1 MAILA
6 CYVIFQLIM
15 TQRDQVS
22 PERLHQLW
30 ALLGSILTY
39 AVLAFWSLVCLFP
52 LFWVAVTSLK
62 DEDGIMHGP
71 FYLPFVDFTP
81 SLDAWVSVL
90 TYANDH
96 LLLRFLNS
104 AVVAITSTLL
114 TVLFGGLA
122 VYGLTRFRYAVRWR
136 RLVLFFLASVFA
148 GSALIAP
155 AVWMQFLF
163 AVVAAL
169 LFLLAT
175 RLNQHGPALGNDGIL
190 FAILATRILP
200 PVVVALPIYAMAL
213 YTGALD
219 THFALIFTYTAA
231 NLPVAVWLLLP
242 VFGNMATSQ
251 EEAAQLDGASHIRIF
266 LTIFLPM
273 VAAST
278 AAVGLL
284 IFVLC
289 WNEYIF
295 ASFLTSDKV
304 STLPAWIAGQMSIK
318 EAQVGGDGD
327 EWPQLSAAIIFM
339 IVPLLACTAFA
350 QRVLGRMA
358 LRNR

>member
-1 MAILA
+1 MAFLA
-6 CYVIFQLIM
+6 SFAKFPLIM
-15 TQRDQVS
+15 TQQGQVS
-22 PERLHQLW
+22 PERPRQLR
-30 ALLGSILTY
+30 ARLVKILTY
-39 AVLAFWSLVCLFP
+39 AVLVFWSLVCLFP
-52 LFWVAVTSLK
+52 LYWIAVTSFK
-62 DEDGIMHGP
+62 GDPEIERGP
-71 FYLPFVDFTP
+71 YYLPFVDFTP
-81 SLDAWVSVL
+81 SLKAWVTDF

-96 LLLRFLNS
+96 LLLRFFNS
-104 AVVAITSTLL
+104 AVVAITSTVL
-114 TVLFGGLA
+114 TILFGGMA
-122 VYGLTRFRYAVRWR
+122 VYGLTRFRYAARWIPS
-136 RLVLFFLASVFA
+136 LSNN
-148 GSALIAP
+148 S
-155 AVWMQFLF
+155 
-163 AVVAAL
+163 
-169 LFLLAT
+169 
-175 RLNQHGPALGNDGIL
+175 IL

-200 PVVVALPIYAMAL
+200 PIVVAIPVYMMAL
-213 YTGALD
+213 YTGSLD

-251 EEAAQLDGASHIRIF
+251 EEAAQLDGASHLRIF

-295 ASFLTSDKV
+295 ASFLASDKV

-339 IVPLLACTAFA
+339 IVPLLTCTAFTH
-350 QRVLGRMA
+350 RVLGRMA
-358 LRNR
+358 LGGR

>member
-1 MAILA
+1 MSLKPPHR
-6 CYVIFQLIM
+6 V
-15 TQRDQVS
+15 R
-22 PERLHQLW
+22 
-30 ALLGSILTY
+30 ALLVKILTY
-39 AVLAFWSLVCLFP
+39 ALLVFWSLVCLFP
-52 LFWVAVTSLK
+52 LYWIVVTSLK
-62 DEDGIMHGP
+62 GDLEIMRGP
-71 FYLPFVDFTP
+71 YYLPFVDFTP
-81 SLDAWVSVL
+81 SLKAWL
-90 TYANDH
+90 TDFTYANDH
-96 LLLRFLNS
+96 LLLKFFNS
-104 AVVAITSTLL
+104 AVVGITSTLL
-114 TVLFGGLA
+114 TVLFGGMA
-122 VYGLTRFRYAVRWR
+122 VYGLTRFRYAVRW
-136 RLVLFFLASVFA
+136 
-148 GSALIAP
+148 I
-155 AVWMQFLF
+155 
-163 AVVAAL
+163 
-169 LFLLAT
+169 
-175 RLNQHGPALGNDGIL
+175 PALNNNGIL

-200 PVVVALPIYAMAL
+200 PIVVAIPVYMMAHF
-213 YTGALD
+213 TGMLD

-251 EEAAQLDGASHIRIF
+251 EEAAQLDGASQIRIF
-266 LTIFLPM
+266 LTIFFPM

-295 ASFLTSDKV
+295 ASFLASDKA

-318 EAQVGGDGD
+318 EAQTGGDGD
-327 EWPQLSAAIIFM
+327 EWSQLSAAIIFM

>member
-1 MAILA
+1 M
-6 CYVIFQLIM
+6 M
-15 TQRDQVS
+15 TQRVPS
-22 PERLHQLW
+22 ASIHRPHQRR

-39 AVLAFWSLVCLFP
+39 AVLVFWSLVCLFP
-52 LFWVAVTSLK
+52 LYWIAVTSLK
-62 DEDGIMHGP
+62 GDLEIMQGP

-81 SLDAWVSVL
+81 SLKAWVTDF

-96 LLLRFLNS
+96 LLLRFFNS

-114 TVLFGGLA
+114 TVLFGGMA
-122 VYGLTRFRYAVRWR
+122 VYGLTRFRYAVRW
-136 RLVLFFLASVFA
+136 
-148 GSALIAP
+148 I
-155 AVWMQFLF
+155 
-163 AVVAAL
+163 
-169 LFLLAT
+169 
-175 RLNQHGPALGNDGIL
+175 PALNNNGIL

-200 PVVVALPIYAMAL
+200 PVAVVLPIYMMAL
-213 YTGALD
+213 FTGALD
-219 THFALIFTYTAA
+219 THFALIFTYAAA

-242 VFGNMATSQ
+242 VFGNRATSQ
-251 EEAAQLDGASHIRIF
+251 EEAAQLDGASHLRIF

-284 IFVLC
+284 VFVLC

-327 EWPQLSAAIIFM
+327 EWPQLSAAIVFM
-339 IVPLLACTAFA
+339 IVPLIACAAFT

>member
-1 MAILA
+1 MA
-6 CYVIFQLIM
+6 QLPASASAYRPPQM
-15 TQRDQVS
+15 RS
-22 PERLHQLW
+22 
-30 ALLGSILTY
+30 LLVKTLTY
-39 AVLAFWSLVCLFP
+39 TLLVSWSLVCLFP
-52 LFWVAVTSLK
+52 LYWIAVTSLK
-62 DEDGIMHGP
+62 GDPEIMRGP
-71 FYLPFVDFTP
+71 YYLPFVDFTP

-90 TYANDH
+90 DYANDH
-96 LLLRFLNS
+96 LLLRFFNS

-122 VYGLTRFRYAVRWR
+122 VYGLTRFRCALRW
-136 RLVLFFLASVFA
+136 
-148 GSALIAP
+148 I
-155 AVWMQFLF
+155 
-163 AVVAAL
+163 
-169 LFLLAT
+169 
-175 RLNQHGPALGNDGIL
+175 PALSNDGIL

-200 PVVVALPIYAMAL
+200 PVAVVLPIYVMAL
-213 YTGALD
+213 YTGAVD

-242 VFGNMATSQ
+242 VFGNRATSQ
-251 EEAAQLDGASHIRIF
+251 EEAAQLDGASHFRIF

-278 AAVGLL
+278 AAVGLV
-284 IFVLC
+284 IFILC
-289 WNEYIF
+289 WNEYLF
-295 ASFLTSDKV
+295 AAYLTSDKV
-304 STLPAWIAGQMSIK
+304 STLPAWIMSQMSIK

-339 IVPLLACTAFA
+339 IVPLLSCTAFA